1 MARPIEWMGNGRP
14 LPADQYPATSPF
26 GHNDDYFEA
35 LDNPELVPGL
45 HNLPAL
51 SSPPSYSTLDT
62 ALHHQQAVESGPIR
76 PSFPLARGYQIRHA
90 LSCPGLSIYAADI
103 KKSIFYIGRYSAM
116 DTPDMIFFTGHDS
129 KGEVLGQAK
138 IFPAAAPKNMEI
150 CVGESATGWQDVS
163 SVVEGK
169 VFHTESWHFSTNHNA
184 THPAR
189 SLCWKPTHD
198 AHLGSGRFRSKDFK
212 LVDAQDDSVLAVWI
226 DSTACYDGSVGDLE
240 WKVDGVSEEVV
251 LESLI
256 VLMAIRE
263 RARRRARQ
271 VGRAVVNG
279 AHQFPG
285 RSI

>member
-14 LPADQYPATSPF
+14 LPADQYPATGPF
-26 GHNDDYFEA
+26 EHYDNFEEA
-35 LDNPELVPGL
+35 LDDPSLVPGL
-45 HNLPAL
+45 HTLPAL

-62 ALHHQQAVESGPIR
+62 ALHYEPAVPTGSSR
-76 PSFPLARGYQIRHA
+76 PFFPLAQGYQIRHA
-90 LSCPGLSIYAADI
+90 LSSPGLSIYAANT
-103 KKSIFYIGRYSAM
+103 KKSLCYIGRYSAI
-116 DTPDMIFFTGHDS
+116 DTPDLIFSTGHDS
-129 KGEVLGQAK
+129 KGEVLGQAR
-138 IFPAAAPKNMEI
+138 IFPAAAPKDLQI
-150 CVGESATGWQDVS
+150 CVGEQPSGWQDVS

-169 VFHTESWHFSTNHNA
+169 VFHTESWHFSTKHNA
-184 THPAR
+184 THLAR

-212 LVDAQDDSVLAVWI
+212 LVDAQNDSVLAVWI
-226 DSTACYDGSVGDLE
+226 DSTACYDGSVGDVD
-240 WKVDGVSEEVV
+240 WKAGGVSEEVV
-251 LESLI
+251 LKSLI

-285 RSI
+285 RVI